1 MAISKREA
9 ERTRRPARSVDGDG
23 AVARITRSP
32 AGRAAPGVPPRPLT
46 YVPGPIPAPGWHRL
60 YRIPVVAR
68 FLARHFHR
76 SYYYRMSDTILS
88 TSWLGTPVLKC
99 PLDLWVYQELITHLR
114 PGLIVELGTYRGG
127 SALFFAQLC
136 ELLGTGRV
144 ITIDAVPAPVPEH
157 ERITYLTGST
167 VSSRSLAR
175 VRAEAGGNG
184 PVLVVLDS
192 NHTRDHVLAEL
203 RLYADLVT
211 VGSYLIVEDTNING
225 HPVLPRSGPG
235 PTEAVEAFL
244 REDDRFEID
253 RSREKH
259 LLTMHPGGFLK
270 RMS

>member
-1 MAISKREA
+1 MAISKPEA
-9 ERTRRPARSVDGDG
+9 ERARGRAHPGENGDG
-23 AVARITRSP
+23 RVGPLTPYRT
-32 AGRAAPGVPPRPLT
+32 RAAVIAPQS
-46 YVPGPIPAPGWHRL
+46 YVPGPIPAPGWHRI
-60 YRIPVVAR
+60 YRIPAVAR

-99 PLDLWVYQELITHLR
+99 PLDLWVYQEMITELR
-114 PGLIVELGTYRGG
+114 PSLIVELGTYRGG

-136 ELLGTGRV
+136 DLVGTGSV
-144 ITIDAVPAPVPEH
+144 ITIDAVPARVPDH
-157 ERITYLTGST
+157 NRITYLTGST
-167 VSSRSLAR
+167 VSAATLER
-175 VRAEAGGNG
+175 VRAEVDGRG

-211 VGSYLIVEDTNING
+211 VGSYLIVEDSNING
-225 HPVLPRSGPG
+225 HPVLPGNGPG
-235 PTEAVEAFL
+235 PTEAIETFL
-244 REDDRFEID
+244 QEDHRFEID

-270 RMS
+270 RVT